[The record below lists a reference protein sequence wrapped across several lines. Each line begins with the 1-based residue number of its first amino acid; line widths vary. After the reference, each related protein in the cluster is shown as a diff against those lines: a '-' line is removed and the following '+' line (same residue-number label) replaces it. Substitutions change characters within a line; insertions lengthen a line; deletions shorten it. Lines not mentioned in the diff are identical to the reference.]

1 VLWSDAH
8 AGAIDQALRDPTAIG
23 WMHQYWV
30 NADKTGVA
38 AKLRRKAG
46 DTIDGADLI
55 AATSIYSSRQQV
67 RFLLQHAMS
76 RVWRAEPR
84 VVRKLAWEYVAEG
97 DVQGGMRPASEVTV
111 LDPACGCGHFLVE
124 ALRMLVAISLCDR
137 PDATAASVCREV
149 LAGRLFGIDI
159 DPRAVRVAKWA
170 VSRTAYELCGQR
182 MTPRNI
188 VLARGLGSLKRA
200 AGRTRVDAFLGRTY
214 TVVATN
220 PPFAGFR
227 KLSSRLKTAIASLE
241 PAASGDLA
249 AAFISRGVSLVES
262 GGVLAVVT
270 PAAWLSSSPALP
282 LRRRILA
289 ESRPRVIATLG
300 QRVFET
306 APLLFAALAVVQR
319 GLDDGP
325 VEMLRASGEAGLIT
339 AARRSVPVARIVRD
353 PSMSLSPM
361 VAVLPVAG
369 STRLARVGDFFDFFD
384 GVWAGDT
391 ARDTREASLVAP
403 TDPNWV
409 PVSARHGASR
419 WYSPDTRVIRA
430 SLGRSWPHAARR
442 EGCLEYSRVAGGRLA
457 ARAVFEP
464 TVAAAGVVSMTL
476 RPGVEDRRA
485 DVLAVF
491 NSRVG
496 TLWLRALVS
505 GLNFNPGYAARV
517 ALPADG
523 LPGPVRALVW
533 EAVEVKRAFS
543 ISRECETGMRLERLE
558 AEIDQFIAEAMGV
571 SPRDLQDITLGG
583 VRTRHGMRDAVAHGA
598 VVIAGP
604 SPRNFEWENV
614 PPG

>member
-1 VLWSDAH
+1 MQTHRTLRRLSEALRKSLAGAMPEPQAWRWFFRLSTARAEGRPRPRSSPASALADAINVLWSDEH
-8 AGAIDQALRDPTAIG
+8 AGEINQALRDPTAIG

-55 AATSIYSSRQQV
+55 AATTIYSSRQQV

-84 VVRKLAWEYVAEG
+84 VVRKLAWEHVAEG

-124 ALRMLVAISLCDR
+124 ALRMLVAISQCDR
-137 PDATAASVCREV
+137 PDATAASVCRDA
-149 LAGRLFGIDI
+149 LAGRLCGIDV

-170 VSRTAYELCGQR
+170 VSRAAYELCGQR
-182 MTPRNI
+182 VKPRNI

-200 AGRTRVDAFLGRTY
+200 AGRSRVDALLGRAY

-220 PPFAGFR
+220 PPFVGFR

-249 AAFISRGVSLVES
+249 AAFISRGLSLVES

-270 PAAWLSSSPALP
+270 PAAWLSSSPALA
-282 LRRRILA
+282 LRQRILA
-289 ESRPRVIATLG
+289 EGRPRVVATLG

-339 AARRSVPVARIVRD
+339 AARRSVPVARILRD

-361 VAVLPVAG
+361 AAVLPVAG
-369 STRLARVGDFFDFFD
+369 STHLARVGDFFDFFD

-391 ARDTREASLVAP
+391 ARDTRDAMLVAP
-403 TDPNWV
+403 SDPDWI

-419 WYSPDTRVIRA
+419 WYSPNTRVIRA

-442 EGCLEYSRVAGGRLA
+442 TSRGLSRILPRGGRPVG
-457 ARAVFEP
+457 RQS
-464 TVAAAGVVSMTL
+464 GV
-476 RPGVEDRRA
+476 
-485 DVLAVF
+485 
-491 NSRVG
+491 
-496 TLWLRALVS
+496 
-505 GLNFNPGYAARV
+505 
-517 ALPADG
+517 
-523 LPGPVRALVW
+523 
-533 EAVEVKRAFS
+533 
-543 ISRECETGMRLERLE
+543 
-558 AEIDQFIAEAMGV
+558 
-571 SPRDLQDITLGG
+571 
-583 VRTRHGMRDAVAHGA
+583 
-598 VVIAGP
+598 
-604 SPRNFEWENV
+604 
-614 PPG
+614 